1 MTIEVQQTAMLK
13 HRLTRLLDSKRAID
27 IKNVTSNDARPYG
40 DWLVDAVE
48 LLLQTELDRIK

>member
-1 MTIEVQQTAMLK
+1 MLK

-27 IKNVTSNDARPYG
+27 NVTTNDARPYG

>member
-1 MTIEVQQTAMLK
+1 MMTIDVQRTAMLK

-27 IKNVTSNDARPYG
+27 NVTTNDARPYG

>member
-1 MTIEVQQTAMLK
+1 MLK
-13 HRLTRLLDSKRAID
+13 HKLTRLLDSKRAID